1 MRHYSKFVE
10 RNGKCT
16 FTTKH
21 ISAIGSHCVG
31 RSKRRMLHISG
42 DDAQTQVARHL
53 ANGRVFFLEMY
64 FRWEI
69 AFVERKNVKTSKK
82 TKFDFVTVWGG
93 GGKSKTWGEFPP

>member
-1 MRHYSKFVE
+1 
-10 RNGKCT
+10 
-16 FTTKH
+16 
-21 ISAIGSHCVG
+21 
-31 RSKRRMLHISG
+31 MLHISG

-93 GGKSKTWGEFPP
+93 GEI